1 MSRVAQ
7 GARLDPKRANALYHD
22 AVASGYDRKWAISF
36 DQRSRRY
43 VRERARRML
52 PERRYGRV
60 LDIGAGTGFLVLNLW
75 QDGVVHE
82 PHAIDISP
90 GMLAACVE
98 NARRIGCD
106 VEVRV
111 ADAEALPYPDGTF
124 DLVVGHAVLHHIP
137 DVRTALREARRVLAP
152 GGALFVAGEPTL
164 RGDRRA
170 RRVGRLTHRAVRAA
184 AAVLPP
190 LRMPPTVRQPSA
202 EERIARELEWE
213 VDLHTFVPAGMK
225 ALLEDVGFRSVRVET
240 DELLSSVWGWAVRTF
255 EAVVPDGLLGPRW
268 AAFAYHSW
276 LSLSG
281 IDRRLYGVVPK
292 DRFYNLLLYGERGE

>member
-36 DQRSRRY
+36 DQRSRGY
-43 VRERARRML
+43 VRERAGRML

-75 QDGVVHE
+75 QDGVVRE

-124 DLVVGHAVLHHIP
+124 DLVVGHAVLHHLP

-184 AAVLPP
+184 AAILPP
-190 LRMPPTVRQPSA
+190 LRMPPTDRQPSA
-202 EERIARELEWE
+202 EVRIARDLEWE

-225 ALLEDVGFRSVRVET
+225 ALLEDLGFRSVRVET

-255 EAVVPDGLLGPRW
+255 EAVVPDGLLGRRW
-268 AAFAYHSW
+268 AAFAYRSW